1 VVQRTELFSNST
13 NAESTANA
21 NSLTSLST
29 RWIFTLGSL
38 MTAANGSSQTYVAW
52 TWDAGSSTVTNT
64 DGSITSQV
72 RANASAGF
80 SVVTYTGSGST
91 GSTVGHGLGVN
102 PGMVIVKN
110 RTGTGYQWRVWHSY
124 FGVSGTKTLLLSDTS
139 GEITGSTDGY
149 ITGLTSTV
157 FGFGGGTTTVNA
169 SSINYVAYCFA
180 PVSGYSSFGSYTGNG
195 SADGPFVFTGFRSRW
210 VMVKRTDAAYGW
222 YMYDT
227 ARDTYN
233 IAGEVLLANA
243 SDAEVSDS
251 DLDIL
256 SNGFKP
262 RRSSNAF
269 NASGGTFIY
278 IAFAESPFAY
288 ARAR

>member
-1 VVQRTELFSNST
+1 
-13 NAESTANA
+13 
-21 NSLTSLST
+21 
-29 RWIFTLGSL
+29 
-38 MTAANGSSQTYVAW
+38 
-52 TWDAGSSTVTNT
+52 
-64 DGSITSQV
+64 
-72 RANASAGF
+72 
-80 SVVTYTGSGST
+80 
-91 GSTVGHGLGVN
+91 
-102 PGMVIVKN
+102 
-110 RTGTGYQWRVWHSY
+110 
-124 FGVSGTKTLLLSDTS
+124 
-139 GEITGSTDGY
+139 
-149 ITGLTSTV
+149 
-157 FGFGGGTTTVNA
+157 
-169 SSINYVAYCFA
+169 
-180 PVSGYSSFGSYTGNG
+180 
-195 SADGPFVFTGFRSRW
+195 
-210 VMVKRTDAAYGW
+210 MVKRTDAAYGW

-233 IAGEVLLANA
+233 IAGKELLANA

>member
-1 VVQRTELFSNST
+1 LGFQLEEVVHFLIPITK
-13 NAESTANA
+13 A
-21 NSLTSLST
+21 
-29 RWIFTLGSL
+29 
-38 MTAANGSSQTYVAW
+38 VK
-52 TWDAGSSTVTNT
+52 
-64 DGSITSQV
+64 ITSPT
-72 RANASAGF
+72 A
-80 SVVTYTGSGST
+80 
-91 GSTVGHGLGVN
+91 
-102 PGMVIVKN
+102 
-110 RTGTGYQWRVWHSY
+110 
-124 FGVSGTKTLLLSDTS
+124 
-139 GEITGSTDGY
+139 
-149 ITGLTSTV
+149 
-157 FGFGGGTTTVNA
+157 
-169 SSINYVAYCFA
+169 FA
-180 PVSGYSSFGSYTGNG
+180 PVAGYSSFGSYTGNG
-195 SADGPFVFTGFRSRW
+195 STDGPFVYTGFRSRW